1 MYFHCDLKFVGNYT
15 LHLIFLC
22 EWLIS
27 SFSSSES
34 ANRCSLKVYYIIK
47 ADNTSFNY
55 VFVGRKYNKDG
66 DLVNW
71 WSNSS
76 NEAFENKSQCFIK
89 QYSSFEAYGKK
100 VRNFTNS
107 RAN

>member
-1 MYFHCDLKFVGNYT
+1 MVCPLKSIT
-15 LHLIFLC
+15 C
-22 EWLIS
+22 
-27 SFSSSES
+27 
-34 ANRCSLKVYYIIK
+34 
-47 ADNTSFNY
+47 FNY

-76 NEAFENKSQCFIK
+76 NEAFENKSHCFIK

-100 VRNFTNS
+100 VRNFNKHMCKIKHKF
-107 RAN
+107 NFN